1 MPSPFVLLLLRLP
14 LPPLPLASLQFER
27 APGRDRLMP
36 LRCGNQILKSL
47 PLAFLPC
54 LSPKP
59 TASISQP
66 AHPTSCFP
74 KEFNSARGD
83 SVIDRLREREKIWF
97 KPFFFHNAPLT
108 SNLFFSLS
116 RCALGFAIDSL
127 VKTQPPSSFCF
138 SSSLFSSSLH
148 TFPTPLNPGQ
158 PQLPDQM

>member
-1 MPSPFVLLLLRLP
+1 MPSPFVLLLLLLS

-66 AHPTSCFP
+66 AQPTSCFP
-74 KEFNSARGD
+74 KEFNSARRD

-108 SNLFFSLS
+108 SNLFSLS
-116 RCALGFAIDSL
+116 LAVPWALQSIASS
-127 VKTQPPSSFCF
+127 KPNHPPPSTSPPPSFLLP
-138 SSSLFSSSLH
+138 S
-148 TFPTPLNPGQ
+148 TPSQ
-158 PQLPDQM
+158 HH

>member
-1 MPSPFVLLLLRLP
+1 MPSPFVLLLLS

-66 AHPTSCFP
+66 AQPTSCFP
-74 KEFNSARGD
+74 EEFNSARGD

-97 KPFFFHNAPLT
+97 KPFFSQCSFDFK
-108 SNLFFSLS
+108 SFFSLS

-127 VKTQPPSSFCF
+127 VKTQPPSSFHF